1 MKKRYLLAL
10 LFSHLFVAGGG
21 FIMGIYLLPI
31 MTAPTAPQL
40 SVLESTI
47 QSREFS
53 GQFSR
58 ERADSDLLHWGEG
71 EFSIS
76 ADSIAFVGS
85 LAPGPDYRL
94 YLSPKFV
101 DTESDFNR
109 LKSSMVQVGAV
120 NTFDNF
126 IVTIPDDVAPSNYS
140 TLVVWCESF
149 GQFITSGTYET
160 VAQ

>member
-31 MTAPTAPQL
+31 MTAPAAPQL
-40 SVLESTI
+40 SVLESTV

-58 ERADSDLLHWGEG
+58 ERVDSDLLHWGEG
-71 EFSIS
+71 EVSIS
-76 ADSIAFVGS
+76 QDSIAFIGK

-94 YLSPKFV
+94 YLSPEFV
-101 DTESDFNR
+101 ETELDFNR
-109 LKSSMVQVGAV
+109 LKSSMVQVGEIK
-120 NTFDNF
+120 TFDNF
-126 IVTIPDDVAPSNYS
+126 QVALPENIDPSNYVS
-140 TLVVWCESF
+140 LIVWCESF